1 MAELESIRPIVAD
14 IMERRGDALFD
25 RAETATD
32 AMAHQCWRGAATL
45 HWVEERESGPNRV
58 LELEAELEG
67 VRCELD
73 EAMADA
79 ASVTELEREVAEL
92 KAKIKKLESP
102 AVDG

>member
-45 HWVEERESGPNRV
+45 RWVDECESGPNRV
-58 LELEAELEG
+58 LELEAELED
-67 VRCELD
+67 VRNQLEMMA
-73 EAMADA
+73 EAEADA
-79 ASVTELEREVAEL
+79 RREIIEL
-92 KAKIKKLESP
+92 KAEIKELAAP